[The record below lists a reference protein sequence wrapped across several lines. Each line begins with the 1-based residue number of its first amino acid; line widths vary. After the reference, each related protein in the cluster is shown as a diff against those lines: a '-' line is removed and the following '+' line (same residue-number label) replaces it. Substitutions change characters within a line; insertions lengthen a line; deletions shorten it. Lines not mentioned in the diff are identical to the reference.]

1 MDCRMIRDAR
11 KRKGIT
17 QDELAKKLGI
27 NRATLSRYE
36 TGAIDPPM
44 SQVEKI
50 LDVLELSPANFISSE
65 EKEEIEEVADAM
77 REWEAD
83 PNKIEE
89 YNRAAALDALGRRAI
104 TASIEAR
111 EKADQATIEAF
122 KDISDR
128 NIRAWSIE
136 LLDHM
141 NRSGRI
147 EALQILE
154 VLSENPRYRLPFDGD
169 EENASSVAEDISEGP
184 QSSVEGRK

>member
-89 YNRAAALDALGRRAI
+89 YKRVAALDALGRRAI

-122 KDISDR
+122 KDVSDR
-128 NIRAWSIE
+128 NIRTWSIE

-184 QSSVEGRK
+184 QSSVDGKK

>member
-89 YNRAAALDALGRRAI
+89 YKRAAALDALGRRAI

-169 EENASSVAEDISEGP
+169 EENASSVAEDISEGL

>member
-89 YNRAAALDALGRRAI
+89 YKRAAALDALGRRAI